1 MNQVSQMGVVMANFG
16 NLLTSMA
23 QVVEE
28 EMMTAIRDEQLAAE
42 DSEKILTAKA
52 NEQITQANDT
62 INGLQTNL
70 LRSNQ
75 QLKVAADKLA
85 EAEAEAEKLRATQST
100 FQKVDCDKVL
110 ASLDALS
117 KTFVA
122 LPDAATRESVMS
134 MLTDITVALAPIVAM
149 FADAQAAAPKKAPN
163 LADVAEAV
171 VANVKDAAK
180 A

>member
-28 EMMTAIRDEQLAAE
+28 EMMTAIRNEQLSAE

-62 INGLQTNL
+62 IQGLQTNL

-85 EAEAEAEKLRATQST
+85 ELEKE
-100 FQKVDCDKVL
+100 VL
-110 ASLDALS
+110 PLARIDADSVFDALEELDLVVG
-117 KTFVA
+117 KPTEARA
-122 LPDAATRESVMS
+122 LIQKICR
-134 MLTDITVALAPIVAM
+134 ALAPLHERCSPETP
-149 FADAQAAAPKKAPN
+149 PKKAPN
-163 LADVAEAV
+163 LAEVATAV
-171 VANVKDAAK
+171 ENAAPAPAADVANVKDATK

>member
-28 EMMTAIRDEQLAAE
+28 EMMTAIRDEQLSAE
-42 DSEKILTAKA
+42 DSVKVVTDQA
-52 NEQITQANDT
+52 NEQITHANDT
-62 INGLQTNL
+62 IQGLQTNL

-85 EAEAEAEKLRATQST
+85 ELEKDLQP
-100 FQKVDCDKVL
+100 L
-110 ASLDALS
+110 ARIDADEVFDALEELDLVVG
-117 KTFVA
+117 KPTEARA
-122 LPDAATRESVMS
+122 LIQKICR
-134 MLTDITVALAPIVAM
+134 ALAPLHERCSPEIP
-149 FADAQAAAPKKAPN
+149 PKKAPN

-171 VANVKDAAK
+171 VNAAPAPADVANVKDAAK